1 MDPSFP
7 CRRCSKPHETL
18 EARYEGD
25 ERLLAF
31 YQRKLP
37 QRAWAGQLDCTER
50 EYVLRVSPWRRALA
64 ERASGAFIARNRTP
78 KKAKRADRAG
88 AAL

>member
-1 MDPSFP
+1 MKTFL
-7 CRRCSKPHETL
+7 CHRCKRPHETL
-18 EARYEGD
+18 ETRYAGD

-37 QRAWAGQLDCTER
+37 QRAWAGQLDCIER

-64 ERASGAFIARNRTP
+64 KRASGAFIAGHRGP

-88 AAL
+88 AT